1 MTKNN
6 KFMSFLLSLA
16 MLLGVLMPSMT
27 QAALAASSNPYP
39 YWQSFYFNGVK
50 YQTITCT
57 YYTWDRVYQD
67 LSIALPAWGN
77 GGSWPGYAQEAGYQ
91 IGQEARIGS
100 IAYWLPT
107 VENPWGHVAYVT
119 AVWNGHVTYDEGGS
133 ADRRANAIGIYEGHT
148 LPDGYTKEPDGYIYL
163 IPQILPPNAGT
174 VAGNPSASCDHSYLN
189 CVEGVHP
196 HRTYQYCID
205 CGDTRYTNTGSYSSS
220 CESCNPAQQWTSWS
234 AWSTEAPTE
243 AANRQVE
250 KREVVEGYNLVTY
263 VTQEAAY
270 PYYRNFRNYSISN
283 LTAYGLRTSYGEHA
297 WRRYAT
303 KAELDAA
310 ATCQP
315 GTYIC
320 DGVHVSGWYRGEG
333 TAYSFPD
340 GYYWYVDSP
349 VTRTEYR
356 FRDQVS

>member
-1 MTKNN
+1 MTKNK
-6 KFMSFLLSLA
+6 KFMSVLLSLT

-27 QAALAASSNPYP
+27 QAALAANSNPYP
-39 YWQSFYFNGVK
+39 YWQSFYFDGAK

-119 AVWNGHVTYDEGGS
+119 AVWDGHVTYDEGGS
-133 ADRRANAIGIYEGHT
+133 ADRRANSIGIYEGHT

-163 IPQILPPNAGT
+163 TPQILPPNAGT
-174 VAGNPSASCDHSYLN
+174 VAG
-189 CVEGVHP
+189 
-196 HRTYQYCID
+196 
-205 CGDTRYTNTGSYSSS
+205 
-220 CESCNPAQQWTSWS
+220 NPAQQWTSWS

-270 PYYRNFRNYSISN
+270 PYYRNFRNYSIGN
-283 LTAYGLRTSYGEHA
+283 LAAYGLRTSYGEHA

-320 DGVHVSGWYRGEG
+320 DGAHVSGWYRGEG

-340 GYYWYVDSP
+340 GYYWYVESP

-356 FRDQVS
+356 FRDQIS